1 MPRTAEGRDAM
12 GEASRDALR
21 VGFDG
26 ALKLEFHGSKVTSD
40 AGLLPYRELDDVLEL
55 TTMTESLLHD
65 WRTGQNTQ
73 HTMVAM
79 LRQSVF
85 SRLAGYEDTNDAE
98 RTSVDPTIRHVVGGR
113 ARTKRAAS
121 TSQMGLFETEVLTQL
136 ENLSAVMD
144 LCGKWIDTV
153 HQRKPIREIIL
164 DLDSSVSETYGEQEG
179 SAYNGHFGCTCYHPL
194 FCFNQFGDLERCGLR
209 NGNVA
214 SADDWRS
221 VLVPIVWRY
230 RDLDI
235 RRFFRGDAAF
245 ARPELYEYLEAERY
259 LYAIRLPA
267 NAVLHREIEP
277 LLTRPVG
284 RPSNK
289 PVVWYHDFRYQA
301 ASWDRP
307 RRVVAKIEHHKGE
320 LFPRVGFIVTNLRRK
335 PWRVV
340 KFYNGRGTAEQWIK
354 EGKNAV
360 KWTKLSCHDFVDN
373 QVRLQLFAL
382 AYNLGNFLRRLA
394 LPRSVKHWSL
404 TTLREKLIKIG
415 AKVVRHSRYVFFQMA
430 EVAVPKRLFRAIL
443 ERIRRLRLPETVP
456 R

>member
-1 MPRTAEGRDAM
+1 M
-12 GEASRDALR
+12 GEAGTDALR
-21 VGFDG
+21 VVFDG
-26 ALKLEFHGSKVTSD
+26 SIKLEFHGSKVTSD
-40 AGLLPYRELDDVLEL
+40 AGLLPYRELDDVLGL
-55 TTMTESLLHD
+55 TTMAQSLLHD

-85 SRLAGYEDTNDAE
+85 SRLAGYEDTNDAD
-98 RTSVDPTIRHVVGGR
+98 RTSIDATIRHVVGGR
-113 ARTKRAAS
+113 AKTKRAAS
-121 TSQMGLFETEVLTQL
+121 TSQMGLFETEVLTQP

-144 LCGKWIDTV
+144 LCGQWIDTV

-194 FCFNQFGDLERCGLR
+194 FCFNQFGDLERCLLR

-214 SADDWRS
+214 SADDWHS
-221 VLVPIVWRY
+221 VLEPVVGRY
-230 RDLDI
+230 RPLDI

-245 ARPELYEYLEAERY
+245 ARPGVYEYLEFERY
-259 LYAIRLPA
+259 LYAIRLPT
-267 NAVLHREIEP
+267 NAVLYREVEP
-277 LLTRPVG
+277 FLTRPVG

-289 PVVWYHDFRYQA
+289 PVVWYHDFQYQA
-301 ASWDRP
+301 STWDKP

-335 PWRVV
+335 PWQVV

-415 AKVVRHSRYVFFQMA
+415 AKVVTHARYVIFQMA

-443 ERIRRLRLPETVP
+443 ERIRRLRQPQAAP
-456 R
+456 G